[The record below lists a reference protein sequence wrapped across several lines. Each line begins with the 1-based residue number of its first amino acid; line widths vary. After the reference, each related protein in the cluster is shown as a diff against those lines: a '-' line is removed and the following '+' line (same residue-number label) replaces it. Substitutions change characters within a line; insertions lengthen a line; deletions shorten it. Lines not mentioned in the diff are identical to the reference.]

1 VRSEALA
8 RKLSYCGLEQLLLVA
23 KLRERRHD
31 PILTGFTAPGFTLA
45 QLYTKVMDDL
55 KGLAAALRAR
65 KVSSRELVTA
75 SLREIQ
81 RLNSKLNAFIT
92 VTGEAALK
100 EAAARDEELARGI
113 DRGPLH
119 GIPIAHKDLMRT
131 KGVRTTAGSKIFTD
145 YVPQRDAAI
154 VTKLREA
161 GAISLGKTGLH
172 ELAYGITSNNPH
184 FGAIHNPWHLAR
196 IPGGSSGGS
205 AAAVAAGTLPFATGT
220 DTGGSIR
227 VPASFCGVVGLKP
240 TFGRFNVSGV
250 LPLGFSQDHL
260 GPLTRTVR
268 DAAIAFQAMAE
279 DPSDYI
285 PPADSDLTG
294 LRVGFP
300 KNFFLD
306 RVDPEV
312 EASIRAAFDT
322 AAAAGARVVEVQ
334 VPDMEALRSA
344 AVTCLLVEAASALRT
359 FLDRRSDFG
368 ADVLAMLDQGKA
380 ISAID
385 YIEAQRTRRR
395 IGRQFARLFHE
406 VDCIFTPATPMTAP
420 KIGQTT
426 LEIGGAT
433 EEVRAAATRFTR
445 GMNALGLPAISI
457 PCGFSRSGLPIGLQI
472 IAASRQEDRLLHAA
486 AAMEDGMALSIR
498 YPQL

>member
-1 VRSEALA
+1 
-8 RKLSYCGLEQLLLVA
+8 
-23 KLRERRHD
+23 
-31 PILTGFTAPGFTLA
+31 
-45 QLYTKVMDDL
+45 MDDL
-55 KGLAAALRAR
+55 QGLAAALRAR
-65 KVSSRELVTA
+65 KVSSRELVTQA
-75 SLREIQ
+75 LREIE
-81 RLNSKLNAFIT
+81 RLDPKLNAFIT
-92 VTGEAALK
+92 VTSDAALE
-100 EAAARDEELARGI
+100 EATARDEELARGI

-131 KGVRTTAGSKIFTD
+131 KGVRTTAGSKIFSH

-161 GAISLGKTGLH
+161 GAVSVGKTGLH

-184 FGAIHNPWHLAR
+184 FGAIHNPWDLKR

-205 AAAVAAGTLPFATGT
+205 AAAVGAGILPFATGT

-240 TFGRFNVSGV
+240 TFGRVNVSGV

-268 DAAIAFQAMAE
+268 DTAIAFQAIAD
-279 DPSDYI
+279 DPSDYV
-285 PPADSDLTG
+285 PPADSDLVG
-294 LRVGFP
+294 LRIGFP
-300 KNFFLD
+300 QNFFME

-322 AAAAGARVVEVQ
+322 AVRVGGLVVEIK

-344 AVTCLLVEAASALRT
+344 AVTCLLVEAAAALRP
-359 FLDRRSDFG
+359 FLDRRADFG
-368 ADVLAMLDQGKA
+368 ADVLAMLDQGRV
-380 ISAID
+380 IPAID

-395 IGRQFARLFHE
+395 IGRQFAKLFDE

-426 LEIGGAT
+426 LDICGVA
-433 EEVRAAATRFTR
+433 EEVRAAATRFSR

-457 PCGFSRSGLPIGLQI
+457 PCGFSRNGLPIGLQI
-472 IAASRQEDRLLHAA
+472 IAGARQEDLLLHAA
-486 AAMEDGMALSIR
+486 AAMEDALGIIGRPMTSV
-498 YPQL
+498 LNGHGKLLDS